1 MYRCVSQFCCDDC
14 LPALFV
20 LAQIW
25 MVLIVRF
32 SISSRTCAYRRGLRA
47 ERICRAA
54 RTALEGSRTVIT
66 GTLLGARKDDQT
78 SSGNSL
84 TLAGTVMTG
93 MVDIAESD
101 GPAPFDRP
109 MYAMITE
116 SGTSCIIRWKMLAAV
131 IGSLCTEQVTTVI
144 KLFRSPS
151 ASENASV
158 LSFSDPLQRMI
169 R

>member
-1 MYRCVSQFCCDDC
+1 MNAQGMCPSQANGDTVRESRLLGLGIVCRRCI
-14 LPALFV
+14 V
-20 LAQIW
+20 LDQIW

-101 GPAPFDRP
+101 GPAPLVRP
-109 MYAMITE
+109 MYAMTTE
-116 SGTSCIIRWKMLAAV
+116 SGTSCAIRWRMLAPS
-131 IGSLCTEQVTTVI
+131 IGSLCKEQVT
-144 KLFRSPS
+144 
-151 ASENASV
+151 
-158 LSFSDPLQRMI
+158 M
-169 R
+169 

>member
-1 MYRCVSQFCCDDC
+1 M
-14 LPALFV
+14 
-20 LAQIW
+20 
-25 MVLIVRF
+25 
-32 SISSRTCAYRRGLRA
+32 RGLRA
-47 ERICRAA
+47 DRICSAA
-54 RTALEGSRTVIT
+54 STAFDGSRTVIT

-93 MVDIAESD
+93 TVDIADSD

-109 MYAMITE
+109 MYAMTTE

-144 KLFRSPS
+144 QLFRSPS
-151 ASENASV
+151 ASDNASV
-158 LSFSDPLQRMI
+158 LSFADPHQMTI